1 MSHQVVEAIEKQMPG
16 CGMMC
21 QARKAE
27 IYGKKKQ
34 RGGGINKKI
43 NNKQLPGQ
51 PHCSCKSR
59 NQSHLNVLC

>member
-1 MSHQVVEAIEKQMPG
+1 MNHQVVEAIEKQLRC

-27 IYGKKKQ
+27 LCEKKKQ
-34 RGGGINKKI
+34 GGGNHEKI
-43 NNKQLPGQ
+43 NNKQLSGR

>member
-1 MSHQVVEAIEKQMPG
+1 MNHQVVEAIEKQMPG

-34 RGGGINKKI
+34 GGG
-43 NNKQLPGQ
+43 
-51 PHCSCKSR
+51 
-59 NQSHLNVLC
+59 NQREN